1 MMQYHIPEEQNLQLC
16 YCEASKL
23 TKKCVLREPGSSS
36 PHEPTMTFHTGTCQ
50 QELCMYLLLLWSI
63 IHVIHILCSI

>member
-1 MMQYHIPEEQNLQLC
+1 MSVVREFAAADEEINFGRTESILEEQNPQLC

-36 PHEPTMTFHTGTCQ
+36 PMNPP
-50 QELCMYLLLLWSI
+50 
-63 IHVIHILCSI
+63 